1 MRFAWKLDG
10 PIDDAADE
18 AAAAEAYGFDAV
30 WVGDDGIASTAVA
43 ASLASSTI
51 GLRVI
56 IAATVGHDN
65 PVELAEQV
73 AVADLTLNGR
83 LVLAVR
89 PAVDAADRLGE
100 VLDLLADCFGAHPFR
115 HEGPVWPTP
124 ANLPAN
130 VFNLETRVRVTPP
143 PAQLEL
149 PLWVQGT
156 AGRAATT
163 ERALGVVFDAAET
176 ATDATAWWA
185 TTAAQPAL
193 ARRMRRAAHW
203 VAPMVAGELAV
214 DAAVAELRAWQR
226 AVDLDLVVAAAEMTS
241 VAARH
246 ALMDAP
252 MREVRPRVQLDRYPP
267 GLEEHWAVSHTGGT
281 SDG

>member
-10 PIDDAADE
+10 PIDDAAGD

-30 WVGDDGIASTAVA
+30 WVGDDRIASTAVA
-43 ASLASSTI
+43 ASLAPSTI

-56 IAATVGHDN
+56 VAATVGHDN

-130 VFNLETRVRVTPP
+130 VFNLETEGARDAAAGAARA
-143 PAQLEL
+143 PA
-149 PLWVQGT
+149 VG
-156 AGRAATT
+156 AGRR
-163 ERALGVVFDAAET
+163 RARRRRRAGARCGLRCRRDRRRRGGVVGDDARGAGRRWPGGCAGRRT
-176 ATDATAWWA
+176 GWRRWS
-185 TTAAQPAL
+185 PASS
-193 ARRMRRAAHW
+193 
-203 VAPMVAGELAV
+203 PS
-214 DAAVAELRAWQR
+214 
-226 AVDLDLVVAAAEMTS
+226 T
-241 VAARH
+241 
-246 ALMDAP
+246 
-252 MREVRPRVQLDRYPP
+252 PR
-267 GLEEHWAVSHTGGT
+267 
-281 SDG
+281 

>member
-1 MRFAWKLDG
+1 M
-10 PIDDAADE
+10 
-18 AAAAEAYGFDAV
+18 
-30 WVGDDGIASTAVA
+30 A
-43 ASLASSTI
+43 ASLAPSTI

-56 IAATVGHDN
+56 VAATVGHDN

-149 PLWVQGT
+149 PLWVQGA
-156 AGRAATT
+156 AGRAAAA

-176 ATDATAWWA
+176 AADAAAWWA
-185 TTAAQPAL
+185 TTHSAQPAL

-203 VAPMVAGELAV
+203 VVPIVAGELAV

-226 AVDLDLVVAAAEMTS
+226 AVDLDLVVAAAEIDLGGGAPRTDGRADARGPPPRPARPLPARARGALGRLSHRRNLRWLRPTS
-241 VAARH
+241 STPSARRWASAAAGCRRCTP
-246 ALMDAP
+246 LIC
-252 MREVRPRVQLDRYPP
+252 RR
-267 GLEEHWAVSHTGGT
+267 T
-281 SDG
+281 